1 MSLLIGLFIKNNSKI
16 LENKF
21 YNVTDQYLLENIST
35 DASAFE
41 EIYNKY
47 WQSLF
52 SYAYK
57 RSGSKEIAEE
67 MVQELFM
74 KLWERRKCLKIS
86 NNNLCAY
93 LFTAIKYTVVNY
105 YQAKKVRNVFMEQS
119 LNKLNAENTTEQH
132 VFFKEVSQNFE
143 NAINTL
149 PVQCRKIFKLSREE
163 HYSMKEIAFQLNI
176 SPKTVENHLGRA
188 IKVIKVYMKD
198 FVLVVSAIL
207 IY

>member
-1 MSLLIGLFIKNNSKI
+1 MKNNSKI

-21 YNVTDQYLLENIST
+21 YNATDQYLLENIST

-67 MVQELFM
+67 MVQELFT

-86 NNNLCAY
+86 NNNLGTY
-93 LFTAIKYTVVNY
+93 LFTAVKYTLVNY

-132 VFFKEVSQNFE
+132 VFFKELSQNFE
-143 NAINTL
+143 NAVNTL
-149 PVQCRKIFKLSREE
+149 PEQCRKIFKLSREE
-163 HYSMKEIAFQLNI
+163 HYSMKEIACQLNI

-188 IKVIKVYMKD
+188 VKVIKVYMKD
-198 FVLVVSAIL
+198 FVLIFSAIL